1 MAELQPTD
9 EFLVNR
15 SDITYTQET
24 DTLMASLETTDYL
37 LVNRSDA
44 TYKITGEDFI
54 NSVIDPLEV
63 TVIIAPNPP
72 LIRENAEAIPVVT
85 GGKQPDGGYVFTYQW
100 HYADDLIGTNKV
112 DIPGQTASTY
122 VVPESD
128 ITKFIGCTVTTTDAL
143 NTTASGT
150 GYGGPVSA
158 VEIAPVIDEVILTE
172 IYDGENRFTDKQF
185 PYTTVMGLDGTPDP
199 TFAVKARLSG
209 TTFNFG
215 VESDT
220 ITKVEGGGTNVYAT
234 DTIANVSVGVGSVTY
249 TFGST

>member
-15 SDITYTQET
+15 SDTTYTQET

-85 GGKQPDGGYVFTYQW
+85 GGKQPDGGYVF
-100 HYADDLIGTNKV
+100 HLSV
-112 DIPGQTASTY
+112 
-122 VVPESD
+122 
-128 ITKFIGCTVTTTDAL
+128 AL
-143 NTTASGT
+143 
-150 GYGGPVSA
+150 
-158 VEIAPVIDEVILTE
+158 
-172 IYDGENRFTDKQF
+172 R
-185 PYTTVMGLDGTPDP
+185 
-199 TFAVKARLSG
+199 
-209 TTFNFG
+209 
-215 VESDT
+215 
-220 ITKVEGGGTNVYAT
+220 
-234 DTIANVSVGVGSVTY
+234 
-249 TFGST
+249 